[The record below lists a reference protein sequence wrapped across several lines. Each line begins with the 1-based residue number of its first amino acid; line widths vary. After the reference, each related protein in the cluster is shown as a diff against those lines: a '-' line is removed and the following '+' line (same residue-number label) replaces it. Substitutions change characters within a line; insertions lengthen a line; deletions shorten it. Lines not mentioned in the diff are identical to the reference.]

1 MVGSEKMENAEK
13 TENSEIKVTV
23 EKITPWYLLTLIKPI
38 LADELIAKFRFDRSG
53 IRITFNNG
61 QKFHLTISEIQ

>member
-1 MVGSEKMENAEK
+1 MEVIET
-13 TENSEIKVTV
+13 TENSEIKVPA
-23 EKITPWYLLTLIKPI
+23 EKITPWFLLNLIKPI

-53 IRITFNNG
+53 IRIAFSNG